1 MIDCGIIPDLVKAID
16 SDTHEVKK
24 EACWA
29 ISNATSEGTRE
40 QIRSLVAQQCLRALI
55 AILKDSTDSRLII
68 VGLEGIGASS
78 TTALSM
84 HTLPYSLH
92 LRVLAVSLPAFFTHR
107 FWLLPPA
114 ENILRSGRSAHSGE
128 CQSNEYV
135 KIVDGLGGLDA
146 LERLQT
152 HDHQGIYEKAYQLLR
167 EYFDITEGDTEE
179 SE

>member
-1 MIDCGIIPDLVKAID
+1 
-16 SDTHEVKK
+16 
-24 EACWA
+24 
-29 ISNATSEGTRE
+29 
-40 QIRSLVAQQCLRALI
+40 
-55 AILKDSTDSRLII
+55 

-92 LRVLAVSLPAFFTHR
+92 LCVLAVSLPAFFTHR